1 MADKRDEL
9 IKYMAGQFV
18 HYIDTPVEEREQRR
32 RNKQAAKSAREPW
45 VTRWFGLAPVT
56 LFTALFTWM
65 RGMRG
70 TAPSTV
76 KAAEGREQ
84 G

>member
-18 HYIDTPVEEREQRR
+18 HYIDTPAEEREERR
-32 RNKQAAKSAREPW
+32 RNKQVAKSIREPW
-45 VTRWFGLAPVT
+45 VTRWFGLAPV
-56 LFTALFTWM
+56 ALFTWM
-65 RGMRG
+65 RGSRG
-70 TAPSTV
+70 TVTSAV

>member
-18 HYIDTPVEEREQRR
+18 HYIDTPAEERERR
-32 RNKQAAKSAREPW
+32 RLSKQAAKSSREPW

-56 LFTALFTWM
+56 LFTWM
-65 RGMRG
+65 RGSRG
-70 TAPSTV
+70 TAPSAV
-76 KAAEGREQ
+76 KAAESREQ